1 MKMFNKKLH
10 ELLQEEFGK
19 RGIEQIEIPF
29 YVKENLSKELREKLA
44 QSFEITTLEVAVK
57 QESKDGTRV
66 V

>member
-29 YVKENLSKELREKLA
+29 LRKREFIKRIKNLSRK
-44 QSFEITTLEVAVK
+44 S
-57 QESKDGTRV
+57 SKV
-66 V
+66 LLCKF